1 MHCKSCGKGY
11 TGILKACPYC
21 GNPTYENSVH
31 SNKIATFLA
40 KPREMGNLVVT
51 NMNIL
56 LVLAINLSIAALIIN
71 LFTYEGGGLWC
82 QYVSC
87 GAFAIYSVLRGFFG
101 TRTTALRTV
110 RHAIVLA
117 AVAMSASAIAYNA
130 GGNRAAALNVAELVL
145 PIMLLTLGAVALV
158 FLFFGLATSGSFCF
172 TVAFNTAVSTVLLI
186 VSLVNDDFTSP
197 TLIYVAF
204 GFSLFMLANYALLRM
219 LSFSTKVK
227 RSF

>member
-1 MHCKSCGKGY
+1 MHCRACGEKY
-11 TGILKACPYC
+11 TGLLKACPYC
-21 GNPTYENSVH
+21 GNPTHENTVH
-31 SNKIATFLA
+31 SNKVATFLA

-87 GAFAIYSVLRGFFG
+87 GAFAVYSILRGFFG
-101 TRTTALRTV
+101 TKLTALRTV
-110 RHAIVLA
+110 RHATVLA

-130 GGNRAAALNVAELVL
+130 GGNREAALNIAELVL
-145 PIMLLTLGAVALV
+145 PLLVLALGAAALV
-158 FLFFGLATSGSFCF
+158 MLFLGLATSGSFCF
-172 TVAFNTAVSTVLLI
+172 TVLFNTAVSTVLLI
-186 VSLVNDDFTSP
+186 VSLVNEDFTSP

-204 GFSLFMLANYALLRM
+204 GFALFTLANYLLLRM